1 MLFKPGFR
9 KDGKTMFYALIALII
24 LLDQATKYLIRTHME
39 IGQTTSIWK
48 NVLDFTYYQ
57 NTGAAFSILQG
68 QRWFFIAVALLF
80 VGIAIYYRWKG
91 KIKGR
96 FLEWTVALL
105 LGGAIGNGMDR
116 LFYNKVTDFVNPQFG
131 FGIFGI
137 FNFADLAI
145 NVGVILLILRM
156 LIRPSNKPVSQGN
169 I

>member
-1 MLFKPGFR
+1 
-9 KDGKTMFYALIALII
+9 MFYALIALII
-24 LLDQATKYLIRTHME
+24 LLDQVTKYLIRTHME

-48 NVLDFTYYQ
+48 DVLDFTYYQ

-68 QRWFFIAVALLF
+68 QRWFFIIVALLF

-91 KIKGR
+91 KIQGR

-105 LGGAIGNGMDR
+105 LGGAIGNGIDR
-116 LFYNKVTDFVNPQFG
+116 LVYNKVTDFVNPQFG

-156 LIRPSNKPVSQGN
+156 LIRPSNKPVSQGS